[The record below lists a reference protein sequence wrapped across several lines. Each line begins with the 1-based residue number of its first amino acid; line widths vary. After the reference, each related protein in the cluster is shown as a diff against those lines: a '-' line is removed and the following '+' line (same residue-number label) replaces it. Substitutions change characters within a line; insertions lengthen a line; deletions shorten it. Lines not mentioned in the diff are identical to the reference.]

1 MPQSISV
8 NYREGSETTPVTYNL
23 CSVQY
28 HLGQSADEGHY
39 TATAMD
45 WNTGIW
51 YHFNDDSVSR
61 VDLADVFTESSTA
74 YILCFVERSVLLQE
88 QAEEHS
94 EKYKNDFAEQER
106 HYMETAIEESIDEA
120 QFQEALL
127 RSRLEK

>member
-1 MPQSISV
+1 
-8 NYREGSETTPVTYNL
+8 
-23 CSVQY
+23 
-28 HLGQSADEGHY
+28 
-39 TATAMD
+39 MD